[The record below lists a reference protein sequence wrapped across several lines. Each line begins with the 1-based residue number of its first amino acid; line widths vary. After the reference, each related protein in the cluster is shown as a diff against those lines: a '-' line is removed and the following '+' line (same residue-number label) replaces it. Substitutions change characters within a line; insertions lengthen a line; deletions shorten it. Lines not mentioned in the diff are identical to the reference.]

1 MGVRALRA
9 HAARTPLRRRKREAQ
24 VKIMG
29 LREHTLFWA
38 ACVLAVA
45 SFAYGTYVL
54 MAWSPATASPSD
66 LPSGLV
72 ALSFYVL
79 STVRAYGVPRP

>member
-1 MGVRALRA
+1 MG
-9 HAARTPLRRRKREAQ
+9 P
-24 VKIMG
+24 
-29 LREHTLFWA
+29 REHTLFWA
-38 ACVLAVA
+38 ALALAVA

-72 ALSFYVL
+72 ALGFYVACLL
-79 STVRAYGVPRP
+79 SVLMAFLARKN

>member
-1 MGVRALRA
+1 
-9 HAARTPLRRRKREAQ
+9 
-24 VKIMG
+24 MG

-54 MAWSPATASPSD
+54 MAYRRHPSPSD
-66 LPSGLV
+66 LPSWLV
-72 ALSFYVL
+72 PLGFYVACLL
-79 STVRAYGVPRP
+79 SVLMAFLARKN